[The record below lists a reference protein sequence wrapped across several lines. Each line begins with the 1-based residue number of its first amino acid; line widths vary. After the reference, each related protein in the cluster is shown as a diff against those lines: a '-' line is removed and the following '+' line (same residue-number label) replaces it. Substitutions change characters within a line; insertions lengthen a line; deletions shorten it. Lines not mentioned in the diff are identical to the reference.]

1 MEMPLSPEQEALC
14 ERVEKGEPE
23 PRAAALI
30 RKQAHEIDDLWDR
43 LSRAYALVRRES
55 PGAMIREEMEALPV
69 MLEGSDEE
77 VSPRRTQ
84 TDIAPKVRA
93 E

>member
-1 MEMPLSPEQEALC
+1 MPLSPEQEALC

-23 PRAAALI
+23 PRAAVLI
-30 RKQAHEIDDLWDR
+30 RKQAHEMTTSGTDSVAPMR
-43 LSRAYALVRRES
+43 SFAVSS

-77 VSPRRTQ
+77 VSPLAHPNRYRTNG
-84 TDIAPKVRA
+84 PR
-93 E
+93 